1 MTTIYY
7 EKYRSLSENN
17 NFEVSKFETFEK
29 FYLINEQTFSTIT
42 KFAHLKPFR

>member
-17 NFEVSKFETFEK
+17 NFETFEK